1 MRRVGLGLLLS
12 LSLVVPAAAAAPEA
26 QTAQGLVSG
35 TTDDG
40 ITVFKGI
47 PFAAAPVGELRWR
60 PPQAP
65 LSWKGVRKADA
76 FGAICPQDRNSQS
89 TIGLRQS
96 EDCLTLNVWSPAAK
110 AGAKLPVMVWIYG
123 GAFRSGGSAMPYY
136 DGTELAQHG
145 VVLVSLNYRL
155 GWLGFFDHPALAKE
169 NAGDATGNYGLMDQ
183 IAALKW
189 VHDNIA
195 AFGGDPAN
203 VTIFGESAGGVSVN
217 DLMVSPPARGLFEK
231 AISES
236 GLGLLPVP
244 SAKDAEAAA
253 KAFAMRQRIKGDDE
267 AALARLRKLPVS
279 VLIADQAKVPLDK
292 AAAPMIDGKI
302 LPGQPAVLFGEGK
315 IAGAAYMAGSN
326 SNEASLMKWLS
337 TTPKTLL
344 APFGKDAGKVR
355 ALYEKDGPL
364 SDKEFTALLFDDE
377 VFAAGAHALAIFA
390 AKAGEPAYI
399 YHFAYVAEAQ
409 RGKTDGVG
417 HGGEVPFVFG
427 LHGLKRFPLFA
438 ARLARKMT
446 DKDRAVI
453 AMTQSYWTNFAKT
466 GNPNGANLP
475 QWPTVTPSE
484 NHTLVVNDT
493 TEAVAGFRKPMLSLV
508 YRGWTNRTGIA
519 IPQ

>member
-1 MRRVGLGLLLS
+1 MRRIGLGLLLA
-12 LSLVVPAAAAAPEA
+12 LALAAPATAAAPEA

-35 TTDDG
+35 TADDG
-40 ITVFKGI
+40 VAVFKGI

-76 FGAICPQDRNSQS
+76 FGAICPQDRNNAS

-96 EDCLTLNVWSPAAK
+96 EDCLTLNVWSPNAK

-123 GAFRSGGSAMPYY
+123 GAFRGGGSAMPYY

-145 VVLVSLNYRL
+145 VVLVSFNYRL

-203 VTIFGESAGGVSVN
+203 VTIFGESAGGISVN

-236 GLGLLPVP
+236 GLGLWPV
-244 SAKDAEAAA
+244 AEAKEAQAA
-253 KAFAMRQRIKGDDE
+253 AIAFAARQHIAGEDE
-267 AALARLRKLPVS
+267 TALAHLRKLPVG
-279 VLIADQAKVPLDK
+279 VLLADQSKAKADEGP
-292 AAAPMIDGKI
+292 APMVDGK
-302 LPGQPAVLFGEGK
+302 LVPGQPAVLFGEGK
-315 IAGAAYMAGSN
+315 IANAAYMAGSN
-326 SNEASLMKWLS
+326 SDEASLMQFLRL
-337 TTPKTLL
+337 TGQQVLDRY
-344 APFGKDAGKVR
+344 GKNLPAVR
-355 ALYEKDGPL
+355 KLYAQDGPL
-364 SDKEFTALLFDDE
+364 TDKALAHRIFDDS

-390 AKAGEPAYI
+390 AKAGEPAYV
-399 YHFAYVAEAQ
+399 YHFAYVAEAE
-409 RGKTDGVG
+409 RGKTEGVG

-453 AMTQSYWTNFAKT
+453 AMVQNYWTNFAKT

-475 QWPTVTPSE
+475 QWPAVTAEE

-493 TEAVAGFRKPMLSLV
+493 TEAVAGFRKPMLSLA
-508 YRGWTNRTGIA
+508 YRGWTKQTGIA